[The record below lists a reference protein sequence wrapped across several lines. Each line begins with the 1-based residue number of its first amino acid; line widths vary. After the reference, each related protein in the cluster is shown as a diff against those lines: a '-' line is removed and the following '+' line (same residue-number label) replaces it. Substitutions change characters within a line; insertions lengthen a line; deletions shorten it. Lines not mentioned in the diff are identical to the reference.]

1 MKTSLRYPVIFF
13 LITVSST
20 VAFADTGFVF
30 RGKVGKYP
38 IEMEVW
44 ATASSA
50 VGGYYYI
57 SQGKDKQLTV
67 SGEPMLEVEAP
78 IWIFRE
84 NINGVHNGVFVLR
97 WDRLSYPECEE
108 MTGVYI
114 NTKGKSFDVSLRC
127 VKTIANP
134 EHC

>member
-1 MKTSLRYPVIFF
+1 MIRLVFCFLTIVLPLTSTYAQNYWEIDRYR
-13 LITVSST
+13 
-20 VAFADTGFVF
+20 D
-30 RGKVGKYP
+30 
-38 IEMEVW
+38 
-44 ATASSA
+44 
-50 VGGYYYI
+50 
-57 SQGKDKQLTV
+57 DV

-134 EHC
+134 DHC